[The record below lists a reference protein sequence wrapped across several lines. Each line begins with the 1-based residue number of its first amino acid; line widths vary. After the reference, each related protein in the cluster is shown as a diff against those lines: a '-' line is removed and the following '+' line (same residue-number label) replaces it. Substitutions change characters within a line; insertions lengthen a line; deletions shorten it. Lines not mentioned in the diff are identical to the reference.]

1 MEKKKIKIAAFNVN
15 SIRARLELILNW
27 LTHRGND
34 LDILCFQE
42 LKTPTENFPHS
53 EFKARGYH
61 CAVWGQ
67 KGYNGVATCSKF
79 PPQEV
84 RRGFGGKIAGEDS
97 RIITTIF
104 PYFSLI
110 NIYAPRGGEPASKKG
125 IAKLEWYGQLFRFLE
140 TTFNLQDPLAVM
152 GDFNIAPS
160 NLDVFSPKKLAGTI
174 GTLPEERQALAR
186 LFRLGL
192 LDVFQALYP
201 QQQQFT
207 WWDYVGGAIWR
218 NEGLRLDLCLSTAR
232 FLELVQ
238 DCYVDLWPRRRRAPT
253 PSDHAPLIIELNL
266 NKVNE
271 PATQIN

>member
-27 LTHRGND
+27 LTHRSND

-110 NIYAPRGGEPASKKG
+110 NIYAPRGGEPASTSLRQPSISRILWQSWG
-125 IAKLEWYGQLFRFLE
+125 ISIL
-140 TTFNLQDPLAVM
+140 
-152 GDFNIAPS
+152 
-160 NLDVFSPKKLAGTI
+160 
-174 GTLPEERQALAR
+174 LP
-186 LFRLGL
+186 
-192 LDVFQALYP
+192 
-201 QQQQFT
+201 
-207 WWDYVGGAIWR
+207 AIWTFSLPR
-218 NEGLRLDLCLSTAR
+218 N
-232 FLELVQ
+232 
-238 DCYVDLWPRRRRAPT
+238 
-253 PSDHAPLIIELNL
+253 
-266 NKVNE
+266 
-271 PATQIN
+271 